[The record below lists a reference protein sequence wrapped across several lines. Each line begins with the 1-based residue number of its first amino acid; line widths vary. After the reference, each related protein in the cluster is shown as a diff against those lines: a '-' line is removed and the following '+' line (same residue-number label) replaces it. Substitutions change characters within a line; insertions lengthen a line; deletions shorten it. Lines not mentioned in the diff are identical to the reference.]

1 MKIEMIRVICEAH
14 SPKDEILERI
24 KEEAEACRSTDP
36 LAVLHK
42 DLLRMDEDLS
52 QCVVS
57 KHQWLY
63 TGSILA
69 LLKSMLQQITQIR
82 EKQEGDA
89 KEDYLRHRF
98 MEVFRKVPVDSTDS
112 SYSTPAAPRTKR
124 KKKAS
129 EDEVQTV
136 SDKTSSV
143 SPPVQKDEEVSVS
156 PPVQKDEEVS
166 VAPLQESYIEATDRI
181 VKAGKTDPSVL
192 NRYRTG
198 LENYANGTIT
208 NIPLHHLEDFISYCI
223 GS

>member
-1 MKIEMIRVICEAH
+1 MKIEMIRLICEAH

-143 SPPVQKDEEVSVS
+143 SPPVQKDEEVSV
-156 PPVQKDEEVS
+156 
-166 VAPLQESYIEATDRI
+166 APLQESYIEATDRI

>member
-1 MKIEMIRVICEAH
+1 MKIEMIRLICDAH

-42 DLLRMDEDLS
+42 DLLRIDEDLS
-52 QCVVS
+52 HCVIS
-57 KHQWLY
+57 NHQWLY

-69 LLKSMLQQITQIR
+69 LLKRMLKQITLFR
-82 EKQEGDA
+82 EKQEGDK

-143 SPPVQKDEEVSVS
+143 SPPVQKDEEVSV
-156 PPVQKDEEVS
+156 
-166 VAPLQESYIEATDRI
+166 APLQESYIEATDRI

-208 NIPLHHLEDFISYCI
+208 NIPLDHLEDFISYCI